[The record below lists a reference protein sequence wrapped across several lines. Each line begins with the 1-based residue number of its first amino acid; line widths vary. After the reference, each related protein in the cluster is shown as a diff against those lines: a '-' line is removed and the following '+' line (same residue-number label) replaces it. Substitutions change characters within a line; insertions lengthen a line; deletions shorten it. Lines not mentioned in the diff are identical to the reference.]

1 MDKRYRVELSRVEY
15 QYATIE
21 VEAESEEA
29 AREYAMSEVSEW
41 TCKDADQSVDSV
53 EPMGDNP

>member
-1 MDKRYRVELSRVEY
+1 MEKRYRVELSRVEY

-53 EPMGDNP
+53 EPMDDDQ